1 MSYWYQLESS
11 EILKNLGTD
20 RAKGLS
26 CAEVDR
32 RLKQGINE
40 LTERPSKSS
49 WIMLWE
55 QCTGSTMLL
64 LLAAAVIS
72 AMLGDYKD
80 TIAILAIVSITVLIG
95 FSQEYQ
101 AGKSLAALKKLAVPT
116 VKVCRDGL
124 WQECSARN
132 LVPGDII
139 SLETGNLV
147 PADCRL
153 LESINLRVQESLL
166 TGESAPVEKVVHA
179 LAAELPLSDR
189 QNLVYFGTTITAGRG
204 QAVVTDTG
212 MNTEL
217 GKIANLMQAIEQE
230 QTPLQNRL
238 DRVGQKLVL
247 AALALVAIMFVLGL
261 LRGESIQVMFL
272 TSVSMAV
279 AVVPEGL
286 PAIVTIALAIGSQNM
301 LKRQALIRKL
311 PAVET
316 LGSVN
321 VICSDK
327 TGTLTENCMTVT
339 VMDVAGQRI
348 ELPPTSVARPAIESP
363 ATSIKLLLTGSALC
377 NDAMLTCDQPD
388 RWQALGDPTETAL
401 VIVAARL
408 GLLKTSLESI
418 LPRVAELPFDSDR
431 KRMTTIHQSSH
442 SGSQFPTFTK
452 PYIAFTKGAVG
463 SLLEVSG
470 QVWIEN
476 RIEPLD
482 RQWRDRITAA
492 NDQLAANGTRV
503 LGIAFRQLESL
514 DRNIEQVEQDLV
526 FIGLVGMLDP
536 ARPAV
541 KAAVQTCW
549 AAGIRPIMITG
560 DHPLMAEHIARELAI
575 SSNHYVLTG
584 NDLDGLSNQELSDRI
599 ETVSVYARVSPEQ
612 KLKIVQALQN
622 KGYLVAMTGDGVND
636 GPALRKAD
644 IGIAMGLMG
653 TDVAKEAADIVL
665 LDDNFATIVTA
676 VKEGRIIYDN
686 IRKSIKY
693 LLSGNVGEIFVMVL
707 APLLGMPL
715 PLLPLQILWINL
727 TTDGLP
733 ALALGFEPAD
743 RHTMNRPPYA
753 YNENIFGRG
762 MGAEIF
768 WIGLLVGFTSL
779 AVGYGYWL
787 TAQPEWQTMVLTIL
801 TFSQMGIALAVR
813 SDRDSLR
820 QIGIFSNPQLL
831 GAIALTFGLQLAVIY
846 VPLLQE
852 LFQTQALS
860 FGNLVFCCIISM
872 TAFCTIEFLKWLRN
886 SRQKGIT

>member
-1 MSYWYQLESS
+1 M
-11 EILKNLGTD
+11 
-20 RAKGLS
+20 
-26 CAEVDR
+26 
-32 RLKQGINE
+32 
-40 LTERPSKSS
+40 
-49 WIMLWE
+49 
-55 QCTGSTMLL
+55 
-64 LLAAAVIS
+64 
-72 AMLGDYKD
+72 
-80 TIAILAIVSITVLIG
+80 
-95 FSQEYQ
+95 
-101 AGKSLAALKKLAVPT
+101 
-116 VKVCRDGL
+116 
-124 WQECSARN
+124 
-132 LVPGDII
+132 
-139 SLETGNLV
+139 
-147 PADCRL
+147 
-153 LESINLRVQESLL
+153 
-166 TGESAPVEKVVHA
+166 A
-179 LAAELPLSDR
+179 LACW
-189 QNLVYFGTTITAGRG
+189 
-204 QAVVTDTG
+204 
-212 MNTEL
+212 
-217 GKIANLMQAIEQE
+217 
-230 QTPLQNRL
+230 
-238 DRVGQKLVL
+238 
-247 AALALVAIMFVLGL
+247 AL
-261 LRGESIQVMFL
+261 
-272 TSVSMAV
+272 
-279 AVVPEGL
+279 
-286 PAIVTIALAIGSQNM
+286 
-301 LKRQALIRKL
+301 
-311 PAVET
+311 
-316 LGSVN
+316 
-321 VICSDK
+321 
-327 TGTLTENCMTVT
+327 
-339 VMDVAGQRI
+339 
-348 ELPPTSVARPAIESP
+348 
-363 ATSIKLLLTGSALC
+363 
-377 NDAMLTCDQPD
+377 
-388 RWQALGDPTETAL
+388 
-401 VIVAARL
+401 
-408 GLLKTSLESI
+408 
-418 LPRVAELPFDSDR
+418 
-431 KRMTTIHQSSH
+431 
-442 SGSQFPTFTK
+442 
-452 PYIAFTKGAVG
+452 
-463 SLLEVSG
+463 
-470 QVWIEN
+470 
-476 RIEPLD
+476 
-482 RQWRDRITAA
+482 
-492 NDQLAANGTRV
+492 
-503 LGIAFRQLESL
+503 RQLESL
-514 DRNIEQVEQDLV
+514 DRNIEQVERDLV

-536 ARPAV
+536 ARPDV

-584 NDLDGLSNQELSDRI
+584 NDLDGLSNQELSDQI

-676 VKEGRIIYDN
+676 VQEGRIIYDN

-693 LLSGNVGEIFVMVL
+693 LLSGNVGEIFVMLL

-779 AVGYGYWL
+779 VVGYGYWL

-872 TAFCTIEFLKWLRN
+872 TAFCTMESLKWLKN